1 MAMPSTGKLR
11 RLQRCATGR
20 GVFSIL
26 AIDHRNNLRRALNPA
41 DPAAVSDEALVAF
54 KQAVV
59 AALAPAAS
67 AVLVDPEYGAAP
79 VIAAGVLPGAT
90 GLILA
95 LERTGY
101 TGERTARVSGLLPGW
116 DAQRAVRS
124 GADGVKLLVYY
135 HPDAPTAPQIEAL
148 VRQVAASCQEAEIPL
163 FLEPLSYSADPAQPR
178 LAPQERR
185 RVVVETARR
194 LTAIPG
200 VDVLKAEF
208 PLDSG
213 DAPRR
218 GGERMGD
225 APRRGGERVG
235 DAPRRGGERVGDA
248 PRRGCERMGAIPDE
262 AGWLDACRE
271 LSEASRVPWVLLSGG
286 ADFQTYLHQA
296 AAAARA
302 GASGVAVGRAVW
314 QEATELPPEGRDEFL
329 NTVARERMAR
339 VTALCQALA
348 RGIGIRDQR
357 SEIGDQ

>member
-67 AVLVDPEYGAAP
+67 AVLVDPEYGVAP

-163 FLEPLSYSADPAQPR
+163 FLEPLSYSLDPAQPR
-178 LAPQERR
+178 LAPPERR

-200 VDVLKAEF
+200 VEVLKAEF

-218 GGERMGD
+218 G
-225 APRRGGERVG
+225 
-235 DAPRRGGERVGDA
+235 
-248 PRRGCERMGAIPDE
+248 CERMEAVPDE
-262 AGWLDACRE
+262 AGWLEACRE
-271 LSEASRVPWVLLSGG
+271 LSEASQVPWVLLSGG

-314 QEATELPPEGRDEFL
+314 QEATELPPERRDEFL

-348 RGIGIRDQR
+348 KSVIRD
-357 SEIGDQ
+357 

>member
-67 AVLVDPEYGAAP
+67 AVLVDPEYGVAP

-208 PLDSG
+208 PLDVQS
-213 DAPRR
+213 
-218 GGERMGD
+218 
-225 APRRGGERVG
+225 
-235 DAPRRGGERVGDA
+235 
-248 PRRGCERMGAIPDE
+248 IPDE
-262 AGWLDACRE
+262 AGWLEACRE
-271 LSEASRVPWVLLSGG
+271 LSEASQVPWVLLSGG

-314 QEATELPPEGRDEFL
+314 QEATELPPERRAEFL

-348 RGIGIRDQR
+348 RGIGIGDQR
-357 SEIGDQ
+357 SVISDQAT